1 MNAPMVGPLVLT
13 LTIALGPASALAEP
27 GRAPRVVPDAIVG
40 FTFVGGAASLNT
52 PGQPLRIRTGD
63 TVRWTNLDAASHDVT
78 FDSLPFSAYLR
89 QAGESAE
96 LTFDRS
102 GHFTYSCVQ
111 HPEFPG
117 MRGLVYVSDSAS

>member
-1 MNAPMVGPLVLT
+1 
-13 LTIALGPASALAEP
+13 
-27 GRAPRVVPDAIVG
+27 VVPDVIVG
-40 FTFVGGAASLNT
+40 FTFVHGAASLNA

-78 FDSLPFSAYLR
+78 FDALPFSAYLR
-89 QAGESAE
+89 RAGESAE

-117 MRGLVYVSDSAS
+117 MRGLVYVSDSASP